1 MLKKLSS
8 IATIAVICVLFL
20 AGCNNKKDNNK
31 EVKVSESS
39 VTKKS
44 SISASSSK
52 SSASSVSNSSESSQS
67 SSSTEASSSST
78 DSSESAAVN
87 QVAPYAVDVTQFSS
101 PATFN
106 LRGVN
111 VPPSITL
118 QNNGGTTVTFASR
131 QSNSGD
137 QFAAQVDTIPTKEI
151 RVFSQDGS
159 GIRTVKVNTQITLT
173 QHLSGTGGQDQNN
186 VMYLINNKNGGLSLI
201 TPNYAGNVE
210 PDQMDVM
217 LEAVQ

>member
-20 AGCNNKKDNNK
+20 AGCNNKKDNK

-87 QVAPYAVDVTQFSS
+87 QAAPYAVDVTQFSS

-186 VMYLINNKNGGLSLI
+186 VMYLINNKNGELSLI

>member
-1 MLKKLSS
+1 M
-8 IATIAVICVLFL
+8 IEVICKDELYTYDVYHITKAFFPAENVRQWVDKD
-20 AGCNNKKDNNK
+20 AG
-31 EVKVSESS
+31 
-39 VTKKS
+39 
-44 SISASSSK
+44 A
-52 SSASSVSNSSESSQS
+52 
-67 SSSTEASSSST
+67 
-78 DSSESAAVN
+78 
-87 QVAPYAVDVTQFSS
+87 
-101 PATFN
+101 
-106 LRGVN
+106 L
-111 VPPSITL
+111 L
-118 QNNGGTTVTFASR
+118 
-131 QSNSGD
+131 
-137 QFAAQVDTIPTKEI
+137 